1 MMDDLPYVWMYIE
14 FKKDSTFREFMQL
27 QKNLKKYDI
36 DIQGELMIERTI
48 YTEIMVRKEELKE
61 VVAILNSSKNIKD
74 FNLVRDVD

>member
-1 MMDDLPYVWMYIE
+1 MMDDLPYVWMFLE

-27 QKNLKKYDI
+27 QKNLKKYGI

-61 VVAILNSSKNIKD
+61 VVAILNGSKNIKD